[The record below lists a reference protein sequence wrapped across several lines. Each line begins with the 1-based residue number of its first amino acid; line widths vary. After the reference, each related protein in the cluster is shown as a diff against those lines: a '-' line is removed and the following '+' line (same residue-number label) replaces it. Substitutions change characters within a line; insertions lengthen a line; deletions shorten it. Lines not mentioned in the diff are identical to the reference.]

1 MLPEATLED
10 RIANRFHV
18 NTQTNTEGG
27 TDDEEFRLNALID
40 PVNTTWAVW
49 QGTIFGCVQCHSRP
63 MRPKDPLWHGK
74 YDWFL
79 SMWNST
85 EDAELLD
92 DFPHLKVPQDSSRF
106 AEAARALAP
115 RL

>member
-1 MLPEATLED
+1 MED
-10 RIANRFHV
+10 RIANGFHV

-27 TDDEEFRLNALID
+27 TDDEVFRLNAVID

-49 QGTIFGCVQCHSRP
+49 QGTTFGCVQCHLRP
-63 MRPKDPLWHGK
+63 IDPIWHRK

-79 SMWNST
+79 SIWNST

-106 AEAARALAP
+106 AEAARALAL
-115 RL
+115 RMQSQA

>member
-1 MLPEATLED
+1 MASG
-10 RIANRFHV
+10 FHR

-27 TDDEEFRLNALID
+27 TDDEEFWLNAVID

-49 QGTIFGCVQCHSRP
+49 QGTTFGCLQCHSRP
-63 MRPKDPLWHGK
+63 IDPLWHGK

-85 EDAELLD
+85 EDADLSD
-92 DFPHLKVPQDSSRF
+92 DFSRWKVPRDCS
-106 AEAARALAP
+106 
-115 RL
+115 